1 MKDTDKVGIID
12 TYQYV
17 PSKPVDVVDTDIDAD
32 MLKKEP
38 ELKEIEEA
46 LNYDGDDGAYEE
58 IEDDF
63 FAKMIQGELADGGSL
78 KKKKEEKKVEKKQK
92 KKEV

>member
-17 PSKPVDVVDTDIDAD
+17 PLKPVDVVDTDIDAD

-63 FAKMIQGELADGGSL
+63 FAKMIQGEMADGGSL

-92 KKEV
+92 KKEG